1 MTEKDPAA
9 ALIEGLC
16 LAAQA
21 ALPPEPPKPLRPPL
35 LSTPAKVRRSV
46 MYREASAER
55 ARHLGL
61 DPGVRG
67 FPALPCHVCG
77 FKGPKN
83 AVKGVPHCRNC
94 GSHTNKT
101 LLIRENRRKAIQK
114 AARERGLSGKVRTA
128 DPYLSSQPDP
138 PAFESGP
145 IEQVAFNIDL
155 GI

>member
-16 LAAQA
+16 QAAQA
-21 ALPPEPPKPLRPPL
+21 SEQAKAARPPL
-35 LSTPAKVRRSV
+35 LSTPEKVRRSV

-61 DPGVRG
+61 SPGVRG
-67 FPALPCHVCG
+67 LPATPCHVCG
-77 FKGPKN
+77 FKGPKK
-83 AVKGVPHCRNC
+83 AVKGVPYCRNC

-114 AARERGLSGKVRTA
+114 AARERELSGKVRTA
-128 DPYLSSQPDP
+128 DPYLSAQPDP
-138 PAFESGP
+138 VAFESGP